1 MKRARSSFSTKGSK
15 WEATTRP
22 GERSRSCAPMSSS
35 TRRSSTEFL
44 SLAKPKPQS
53 RSPRASPNAD
63 LIVKASGV
71 RVEIG
76 GARAYYAPSTDHV
89 QMPPDE
95 AFASPPDR
103 AATILHELCIVATV
117 IVGGVGFCAGEAHG
131 LSARP

>member
-22 GERSRSCAPMSSS
+22 GANDPAPARLCRLPRVAA
-35 TRRSSTEFL
+35 RRNSQLGE
-44 SLAKPKPQS
+44 AEAQS

-71 RVEIG
+71 RVEIELR
-76 GARAYYAPSTDHV
+76 RATPSTDHV

-95 AFASPPDR
+95 AFASPPDG
-103 AATILHELCIVATV
+103 AATRPHELCIVATV
-117 IVGGVGFCAGEAHG
+117 IVGGVVFVRGRLDHG
-131 LSARP
+131 LALRP